1 MTNED
6 LKKLE
11 RISDLIRKYE
21 KYFSNMDDIK
31 LTFGSTASY
40 TDIDLST
47 NKTLVRKQEVYDC
60 IYAAVKD
67 TLDDLKEQYNSIVL
81 CTKETETKYKPLE
94 L

>member
-21 KYFSNMDDIK
+21 KYFSNIDDIK

>member
-6 LKKLE
+6 FKKLE